1 MTQVSDSR
9 SPGGRRLRFVTYNVH
24 ACIGMD
30 RVFSPARI
38 CNVID
43 GLQPDFIGIQ
53 ELEDRDFHG
62 EPVSDY
68 LARSLGMHAYRGATL
83 RRGDAHYGNL
93 LLSGHP
99 AIATRTHDISV
110 PGREPRGVI
119 ECEYDFAGGRI
130 RVLVS
135 HFGLRSRERRRQVD
149 ELAAIASDNKADVD
163 VLMGDFNEWRPASRT
178 MRVLKRQFGA
188 VLRQPSWP
196 SRRPLLSLDGICVS
210 PAAIEFSHGVAR
222 TAAARQ
228 ASDHLPVVCDLFLPE
243 PATTAGNSA
252 SESIR

>member
-1 MTQVSDSR
+1 MTPDSDSR

-30 RVFSPARI
+30 GVFSPVRI
-38 CNVID
+38 CSI
-43 GLQPDFIGIQ
+43 LARLEADFIGIQ
-53 ELEDRDFHG
+53 EFEDRDFDG

-68 LARSLGMHAYRGATL
+68 LARSLGMHVYRGPTL

-93 LLSGHP
+93 LLSGGR
-99 AIATRTHDISV
+99 AIATRMHDISV

-119 ECEYDFAGGRI
+119 ECEYDFKGQRI

-135 HFGLRSRERRRQVD
+135 HFGLRGRERRRQVD
-149 ELAAIASDNKADVD
+149 ELAAIARDNKADVD
-163 VLMGDFNEWRPASRT
+163 VLMGDFNEWRPASHT
-178 MRVLKRQFGA
+178 MRVLKRQFGT
-188 VLRQPSWP
+188 VLRRRSWP

-210 PAAIEFSHGVAR
+210 PAAVELSHGVAR
-222 TAAARQ
+222 TPATRQ
-228 ASDHLPVVCDLFLPE
+228 ASDHLPVVCDVFLPE